1 MRSLGLIVVAL
12 GGLVWFASDAQ
23 ARDPLSV
30 QTLTHVAPIGNASIG
45 VEATPVRVGYG
56 WRGPGYYP
64 GGARPYYSNGYYS
77 NGYRGG
83 YYGNYYRPYSHGNY
97 GSYYRAPYYNSYR
110 APYYRYY

>member
-83 YYGNYYRPYSHGNY
+83 YYGNYYRPYYNGNY